1 MPKITFIT
9 SEKNVRTKN
18 NPSGQWTL
26 SELIIF
32 SIRTGAKILFSD
44 CGIEVERGELRKV
57 N

>member
-32 SIRTGAKILFSD
+32 SIRTGTKILFSD